1 MTDVWSDRADAY
13 RDSPGHA
20 SGDDLD
26 QLVEWCEP
34 VEELKILD
42 VATGGGHVARRL
54 RERGA
59 IVVTLDPSP
68 GMRPDVI
75 AGAED
80 LPFDDAS
87 FDVIVTRIAPHHFA
101 DVRRAVAEFARV
113 ANRFVVIEDT
123 LYSSEEHEQAEKL
136 RDPTHVRSYTEAE
149 WRDMLEAVGLEVELV
164 EFFEKTHPLEDW
176 LARTGCEGDD
186 AKRVRKLLADRMTG
200 DGKAWQDTKILL
212 RARKS
217 QK

>member
-1 MTDVWSDRADAY
+1 MTDLWSDRAEAY
-13 RDSPGHA
+13 RKSPDHS

-34 VEELKILD
+34 SEETKILD

-75 AGAED
+75 ARAED
-80 LPFDDAS
+80 LPFDDAG
-87 FDVIVTRIAPHHFA
+87 FDVIVTRIAPHHFT

-113 ANRFVVIEDT
+113 ASRFVVIEDT

-149 WRDMLEAVGLEVELV
+149 WREMLEAVGLEVELV
-164 EFFEKTHPLEDW
+164 DFFEKTHPLEDW
-176 LARTGCEGDD
+176 LARTGCDGDD
-186 AKRVRKLLADRMTG
+186 AKRVRKLLADRMTD
-200 DGKAWQDTKILL
+200 DGQAWADTKILL
-212 RARKS
+212 RARRS

>member
-1 MTDVWSDRADAY
+1 VTNLWDDRADAY
-13 RDSPGHA
+13 RQSPGHA
-20 SGDDLD
+20 SGDDLN

-34 VEELKILD
+34 SEETKILD

-54 RERGA
+54 REHGA

-87 FDVIVTRIAPHHFA
+87 FDVVVTRIAPHHFT
-101 DVRRAVAEFARV
+101 DVRSAVAEFARV

-123 LYSSEEHEQAEKL
+123 LYSSEEHEEAEKL
-136 RDPTHVRSYTEAE
+136 RDPTHVRSYSEAE
-149 WRDMLEAVGLEVELV
+149 WRAMLDAVGLEVELV
-164 EFFEKTHPLEDW
+164 DFFEKTHPLDDW

-186 AKRVRKLLADRMTG
+186 AKRVRKLLADRTTA
-200 DGKAWQDTKILL
+200 DGQAWTDKKILL
-212 RARKS
+212 RARRS
-217 QK
+217 QR

>member
-13 RDSPGHA
+13 RASPGHA

-26 QLVEWCEP
+26 QLIEWCEP
-34 VEELKILD
+34 SEERKILD

-54 RERGA
+54 RERGV

-75 AGAED
+75 AGAAD
-80 LPFDDAS
+80 LTFDDAS
-87 FDVIVTRIAPHHFA
+87 FDVVVTRIAPHHFT
-101 DVRRAVAEFARV
+101 DVRSAVAEFARV

-123 LYSSEEHEQAEKL
+123 LYSSEEHEEAEKL
-136 RDPTHVRSYTEAE
+136 RDPAHVRSYTEAE

-164 EFFEKTHPLEDW
+164 DFFEKTHPLDDW

-186 AKRVRKLLADRMTG
+186 ATRVRELLADRMTD
-200 DGKAWQDTKILL
+200 DGQAWTDTKILL

>member
-1 MTDVWSDRADAY
+1 MTNVWDDRAEAY
-13 RDSPGHA
+13 RKSPDHA
-20 SGDDLD
+20 SGEDLD
-26 QLVEWCEP
+26 LLVEWCEP
-34 VEELKILD
+34 SEETKILD

-75 AGAED
+75 ASAED
-80 LPFDDAS
+80 LPFDDAG
-87 FDVIVTRIAPHHFA
+87 FDVIVTRIAPHHFT

-113 ANRFVVIEDT
+113 ASRFVVIEDT

-149 WRDMLEAVGLEVELV
+149 WREMLEAVGLEVELV
-164 EFFEKTHPLEDW
+164 DFFEKTHPLEDW
-176 LARTGCEGDD
+176 LARTGCDGDD
-186 AKRVRKLLADRMTG
+186 AKRVQKLLADRMTA
-200 DGKAWQDTKILL
+200 DGQAWTDTKILL
-212 RARKS
+212 RARWS
-217 QK
+217 QR

>member
-1 MTDVWSDRADAY
+1 VTNVWDDRAEAY
-13 RDSPGHA
+13 RKSPDHA

-34 VEELKILD
+34 SEETKILD

-87 FDVIVTRIAPHHFA
+87 FDVVVTRIAPHHFS
-101 DVRRAVAEFARV
+101 DVRGAVAEFARV
-113 ANRFVVIEDT
+113 ASRFVVIEDT
-123 LYSSEEHEQAEKL
+123 LYSSEEHEEAEKL

-149 WRDMLEAVGLEVELV
+149 WREMLEAVGLEVELV
-164 EFFEKTHPLEDW
+164 DFFEKTHPLEDW

-186 AKRVRKLLADRMTG
+186 AKRVRKLLADRMTD
-200 DGKAWQDTKILL
+200 DGQSWTDTKILL
-212 RARKS
+212 RARRS